1 MKIDFTVTKRDK
13 KLLAGLAVCAAVF
26 CFYWFGVKPQMN
38 CLDKLEVQQEALE
51 MQQLQ
56 MQVHI
61 AALPI
66 DEKRDEEQKKQLAE
80 LESHFFPYQTNEELN
95 RYLTDVFVSEGMIMQ
110 DSTLRAGSL
119 DEITPYS
126 LSERMALLKK
136 NEQAKQTQTG
146 TNASADS
153 KKDEIDTKTEYVY
166 SAQADYTAIG
176 TKNQALA
183 VLDQLSE
190 KEGVRI
196 VSFSISDA
204 ADKTTNNGQDVLQ
217 AGKRLEVSMMIY
229 MTRGSSDGK

>member
-13 KLLAGLAVCAAVF
+13 NLLAGLAVCAAVF
-26 CFYWFGVKPQMN
+26 CFYWFGVKPQID
-38 CLDKLEVQQEALE
+38 CLDKLEVQQEELE

-61 AALPI
+61 AALPV

-80 LESHFFPYQTNEELN
+80 LESHFFPYQTNA
-95 RYLTDVFVSEGMIMQ
+95 DVFVSEGMIMQ
-110 DSTLRAGSL
+110 DSTLRAGQL

-146 TNASADS
+146 INASADS

-204 ADKTTNNGQDVLQ
+204 AVKTTNNGQDVLQ

>member
-13 KLLAGLAVCAAVF
+13 NLLAGLAVCAAVF
-26 CFYWFGVKPQMN
+26 CFYWFGVKPQMD
-38 CLDKLEVQQEALE
+38 CLDKLEVKQEALE

-61 AALPI
+61 AALPV

-80 LESHFFPYQTNEELN
+80 LENHFFPYQTNEELN

-110 DSTLRAGSL
+110 DSTLRAGQL

-146 TNASADS
+146 INESADS

-183 VLDQLSE
+183 V
-190 KEGVRI
+190 
-196 VSFSISDA
+196 
-204 ADKTTNNGQDVLQ
+204 
-217 AGKRLEVSMMIY
+217 
-229 MTRGSSDGK
+229 

>member
-13 KLLAGLAVCAAVF
+13 NLLAGLAVCAAVF
-26 CFYWFGVKPQMN
+26 CFYWFGVKPQMD
-38 CLDKLEVQQEALE
+38 CLDKLEVKQEALE

-61 AALPI
+61 AALPV

-110 DSTLRAGSL
+110 DSTLRAGQL

-126 LSERMALLKK
+126 LSERTALLKK

-146 TNASADS
+146 INASADS

-176 TKNQALA
+176 TKKQALA

-196 VSFSISDA
+196 VSFSIRDA
-204 ADKTTNNGQDVLQ
+204 AVKTTNNGQDVLQ

>member
-1 MKIDFTVTKRDK
+1 MKIDFTVTNRDK
-13 KLLAGLAVCAAVF
+13 NLLAGLAVCAAVF
-26 CFYWFGVKPQMN
+26 CFYWCAVKQQID

-61 AALPI
+61 AALPV

-110 DSTLRAGSL
+110 DSTLRAGQL

-146 TNASADS
+146 INASADS

-176 TKNQALA
+176 TKNQA
-183 VLDQLSE
+183 
-190 KEGVRI
+190 R
-196 VSFSISDA
+196 SD
-204 ADKTTNNGQDVLQ
+204 
-217 AGKRLEVSMMIY
+217 
-229 MTRGSSDGK
+229 